1 MLDVLRSLIS
11 TFEPP
16 PSLTNNNLEIHERFK
31 NNLLS
36 NIDKL
41 RDETTTIEDIAK
53 IFILY
58 KKLKKLRKMIFDLKN
73 DHVDI
78 GNQLNQL
85 RVNIKNKNNNLNL

>member
-53 IFILY
+53 NIHSVQKA
-58 KKLKKLRKMIFDLKN
+58 KKN
-73 DHVDI
+73 
-78 GNQLNQL
+78 
-85 RVNIKNKNNNLNL
+85 